1 MYDYSY
7 FWRMTNEELIFRQA
21 EDKEKEKDEIW
32 QIMLDA
38 KAQMKRLGSKQWQDD
53 YPTRELIAKD
63 IQCGMGY
70 VLDDGDEV
78 IAYAA
83 VVYTGEPLYE
93 HLVGQWLDDEP
104 YVVVHRLAVAEKMK
118 KRGIATLF
126 MKKVEML
133 SRDKGVFRFRIDTNF
148 DNHYMLNMFKT
159 LGFVYRGS
167 VDYGAHGSRMAFDK
181 SF

>member
-1 MYDYSY
+1 MCDYSY

-63 IQCGMGY
+63 IQRGIGY

-93 HLVGQWLDDEP
+93 HLVGHWLDDEP

-126 MKKVEML
+126 MKKVEIL
-133 SRDKGVFRFRIDTNF
+133 SRNKGVF
-148 DNHYMLNMFKT
+148 
-159 LGFVYRGS
+159 
-167 VDYGAHGSRMAFDK
+167 
-181 SF
+181 